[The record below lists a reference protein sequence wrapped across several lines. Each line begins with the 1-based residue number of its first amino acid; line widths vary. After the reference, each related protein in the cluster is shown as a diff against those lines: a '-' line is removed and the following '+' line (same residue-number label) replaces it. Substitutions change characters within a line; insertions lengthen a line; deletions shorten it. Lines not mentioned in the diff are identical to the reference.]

1 MIYLEQN
8 NTDECTFM
16 LKIKVDKD
24 TTFVYKVE
32 EGQPYLN
39 EKLLEWDIS
48 KIDEQMY
55 HVIRNGQSYRAELIS
70 WNKEQKTFVFRI
82 EGGEVETTVQDK
94 FDLLLEKMGISD
106 GAAQKMKEL
115 KAPMPGLIIGVSVEE
130 GQKVEAGTPL
140 IVLEAMKM
148 ENIIRAQGEGIVKK
162 INVQTGNSV
171 EKNQVLIIFE

>member
-8 NTDECTFM
+8 NLANKIFM

-32 EGQPYLN
+32 EGQPYLD

-48 KIDEQMY
+48 KIDEQLY

-70 WNKEQKTFVFRI
+70 WNKEQKSFLFRI
-82 EGGEVETTVQDK
+82 EGFEVETTVQDK
-94 FDLLLEKMGISD
+94 FDLLLEKMGIGS
-106 GAAQKMKEL
+106 GTAQKMKEL
-115 KAPMPGLIIGVSVEE
+115 KAPMPGLIIGITVEE
-130 GQKVEAGTPL
+130 GVKVESGTPL

-148 ENIIRAQGEGIVKK
+148 ENIIRAQGEGMVKK
-162 INVQTGNSV
+162 INVNAGDSV

>member
-1 MIYLEQN
+1 
-8 NTDECTFM
+8 M

-32 EGQPYLN
+32 EGQPYLD

-48 KIDEQMY
+48 MIDEQIY
-55 HVIRNGQSYRAELIS
+55 HVIRNGQSYRAELLS

-82 EGGEVETTVQDK
+82 EGYEVETSVQDK
-94 FDLLLEKMGISD
+94 FDLLLEKMGIND
-106 GAAQKMKEL
+106 GAAQKMKES
-115 KAPMPGLIIGVSVEE
+115 KAPMPGLILGISVEE

-162 INVQTGNSV
+162 INVKAGDSV

>member
-1 MIYLEQN
+1 
-8 NTDECTFM
+8 M

-32 EGQPYLN
+32 EGQSYLN

-48 KIDEQMY
+48 KIDDQMY
-55 HVIRNGQSYRAELIS
+55 HVIKGGKSYKAELLS
-70 WNKEQKTFVFRI
+70 WNTEQKAFLFRI
-82 EGGEVETTVQDK
+82 EGIEVETIVQDK
-94 FDLLLEKMGISD
+94 FDLLLEKMGINT

-115 KAPMPGLIIGVSVEE
+115 KAPMPGLIIGISVKE
-130 GQKVEAGTPL
+130 GDTIENGTPL

-162 INVQTGNSV
+162 INVKTSDSV
-171 EKNQVLIIFE
+171 EKNQVLITFE

>member
-8 NTDECTFM
+8 NANDWTFM

-70 WNKEQKTFVFRI
+70 WNKEQKSFVFRI
-82 EGGEVETTVQDK
+82 EGFEVETVVQDK
-94 FDLLLEKMGISD
+94 FDLLLEKMGIND

-130 GQKVEAGTPL
+130 GQNVEAGTPL

-162 INVQTGNSV
+162 INVQAGNSV

>member
-1 MIYLEQN
+1 
-8 NTDECTFM
+8 M

-32 EGQPYLN
+32 EGQPYLD

-48 KIDEQMY
+48 KIDAQMY
-55 HVIRNGQSYRAELIS
+55 HVIRDGKSYRAELVS

-82 EGGEVETTVQDK
+82 EGFEVETTVQDK
-94 FDLLLEKMGISD
+94 FDLLLEKMGIND

-115 KAPMPGLIIGVSVEE
+115 KAPMPGLIIGISVEE
-130 GQKVEAGTPL
+130 GQKIEAGTPL

-162 INVQTGNSV
+162 VNVKAGDSV
-171 EKNQVLIIFE
+171 EKNQVLIVFE